1 MNKAFLILILMI
13 PFTGSMITH
22 DTMCRDW
29 TDQLDAALWVLS
41 HGAGSND
48 YLKQYYIQQDD

>member
-1 MNKAFLILILMI
+1 MI